1 MNVLV
6 SKPVSEIKILDPRGG
21 HNRYNCN
28 FDFFK
33 RWTNEM
39 AYVLGFL
46 YADGTIIDAVSSRTQ
61 YIIFASRDREI
72 LEKIRTVMNSE
83 HPLCIQPPR
92 IHRHKNGIYKSR
104 ELFILRIGSRKMF
117 NDLIHLG
124 VVPKKSK
131 IAIFPEI
138 PPRYLNHFVRGYFDG
153 DGCVYLQKK
162 KGKRQSVAFKRISVI
177 FTSGS
182 KIFLEGVVSALRNIG
197 VNQDKIY
204 NSNRAYQLR
213 YSISDSVK
221 LFKFLYKNASQKNY
235 LERKF
240 KIFLEYFQLC
250 PARVD
255 EGIKNILHFN

>member
-1 MNVLV
+1 M
-6 SKPVSEIKILDPRGG
+6 KEIMGYFDPRGG
-21 HNRYNCN
+21 SNRYKINV
-28 FDFFK
+28 DFFK
-33 RWTNEM
+33 KWSSEM

-46 YADGTIIDAVSSRTQ
+46 YADGTIIDAISSRTQ
-61 YIIFASRDREI
+61 YIIFTSRDKEI
-72 LEKIRTVMNSE
+72 LKKIRTVMNSE

-92 IHRHKNGIYKSR
+92 THRHKNGIYKSR

-117 NDLIHLG
+117 NDLVHLG

-131 IAIFPEI
+131 IAIFPKV
-138 PPRYLNHFVRGYFDG
+138 PPHYLNHFIRGYLDG

-162 KGKRQSVAFKRISVI
+162 KGKRQPVVSKKLSVI

-182 KIFLEGVVSALRNIG
+182 KIFLQKLVSVLKDIG
-197 VNQDKIY
+197 VSQDKVY

-221 LFKFLYKNASQKNY
+221 LFKFLYKNVSQKIY

-240 KIFLEYFQLC
+240 KKFLEYFRLC
-250 PARVD
+250 PVRIDKDV
-255 EGIKNILHFN
+255 KNILNNL